1 MKIDYDRAANAAYIR
16 RFEGKVIDS
25 EELAPGIIYDYD
37 ETDRI
42 VGIEILAVKQRTAE
56 QFKNIDFPLEESEK
70 QEIRQWFGK
79 VTTVGNS
86 MGVIF
91 PKELVEKLRLS
102 KGDMLYVLETPNGF
116 ELTPYDPE
124 FVQQME
130 VAEEV
135 MREDWNV
142 LRKLAT

>member
-16 RFEGKVIDS
+16 RFDGKVIDS
-25 EELAPGIIYDYD
+25 EELAPGIVYDYD

-79 VTTVGNS
+79 LILNC
-86 MGVIF
+86 
-91 PKELVEKLRLS
+91 
-102 KGDMLYVLETPNGF
+102 
-116 ELTPYDPE
+116 
-124 FVQQME
+124 
-130 VAEEV
+130 
-135 MREDWNV
+135 
-142 LRKLAT
+142 

>member
-1 MKIDYDRAANAAYIR
+1 MMIK
-16 RFEGKVIDS
+16 
-25 EELAPGIIYDYD
+25 L
-37 ETDRI
+37 
-42 VGIEILAVKQRTAE
+42 
-56 QFKNIDFPLEESEK
+56 
-70 QEIRQWFGK
+70 K

-102 KGDMLYVLETPNGF
+102 KGDMLCVLETPNGF

>member
-1 MKIDYDRAANAAYIR
+1 MKIDYDQAANAAYIR

-25 EELAPGIIYDYD
+25 EELAPGIVYDYD

-79 VTTVGNS
+79 LILNC
-86 MGVIF
+86 
-91 PKELVEKLRLS
+91 
-102 KGDMLYVLETPNGF
+102 
-116 ELTPYDPE
+116 
-124 FVQQME
+124 
-130 VAEEV
+130 
-135 MREDWNV
+135 
-142 LRKLAT
+142 

>member
-25 EELAPGIIYDYD
+25 EELAPGIVYDYD

-56 QFKNIDFPLEESEK
+56 QFKKIDFPLEESEK

-79 VTTVGNS
+79 LILNC
-86 MGVIF
+86 
-91 PKELVEKLRLS
+91 
-102 KGDMLYVLETPNGF
+102 
-116 ELTPYDPE
+116 
-124 FVQQME
+124 
-130 VAEEV
+130 
-135 MREDWNV
+135 
-142 LRKLAT
+142 